1 MYSLSVYNRA
11 SSYTRPST
19 AAVNQTNFMKS
30 IEFLRG
36 MKSENPEED
45 QANQSI
51 PDFKAPKG
59 LSMLSRSVNDGYRLQ

>member
-30 IEFLRG
+30 IEFLKG
-36 MKSENPEED
+36 MKIENPEED
-45 QANQSI
+45 
-51 PDFKAPKG
+51 
-59 LSMLSRSVNDGYRLQ
+59 